1 MVRAFMISFLAR
13 QALTR
18 PREEM
23 AARHPHPWLV
33 WEPGAWTAPSPT
45 TRMTLLPPEP
55 GAEKPVQGDSLC
67 FELVLKA
74 DQKGLR
80 VGRDQGC
87 DIVINDATVSREHL
101 LLTKGANGFW
111 SAEAVSQSKSTF
123 LGAMALKPGSKV
135 ALADGQKLKVGDV
148 VFTHLT
154 PASFFARLTS
164 SATATT

>member
-87 DIVINDATVSREHL
+87 DIVINDATVSRSHL
-101 LLTKGANGFW
+101 LLITEG
-111 SAEAVSQSKSTF
+111 EAWVALVSPSSR
-123 LGAMALKPGSKV
+123 GAMAGGVAIEPGARFTLLPDMPIQLGEV
-135 ALADGQKLKVGDV
+135 QLTFHDRDGFLTRV
-148 VFTHLT
+148 VNE
-154 PASFFARLTS
+154 SNK
-164 SATATT
+164 